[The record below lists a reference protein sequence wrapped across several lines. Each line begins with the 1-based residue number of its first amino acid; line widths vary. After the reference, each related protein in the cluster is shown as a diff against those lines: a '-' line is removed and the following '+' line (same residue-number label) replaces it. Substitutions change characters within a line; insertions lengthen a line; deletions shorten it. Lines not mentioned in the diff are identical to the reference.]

1 MNLFECK
8 IRYDKQQENGMNK
21 KVTEIYLFDSF
32 SFTDAET
39 SCIKELTPFI
49 SQGFEVNAIKKTNY
63 SELFENENGD
73 KYFKCKL
80 NFITLDEK
88 SGVEKKISNYML
100 VQANNVDEAKINLD
114 NRMKGTMADY
124 EVESISETKIM
135 DVFKK

>member
-8 IRYDKQQENGMNK
+8 VKYQKQNGKGENK
-21 KVTEIYLFDSF
+21 KCTEIYLVDAYT
-32 SFTDAET
+32 FTEAESNIT
-39 SCIKELTPFI
+39 EEITPFV
-49 SQGFEVNAIKKTNY
+49 SGDFEVNAIKKNNY